1 MSTQIVEEDYY
12 KLNKVLN
19 VKANKKLVAFVEQS
33 VNKSDNKYKSHL
45 KILDRETG
53 EIRKFTSSDID
64 GLKDFNPI
72 FSPDGDKLAFL
83 SNRKDKVQLYMIYL
97 NGGESIRLTKI
108 EKGVSDPQWSP
119 DSRNI
124 VFSALIDLNKEINDE
139 ELSTLD
145 SKIKKLKD
153 EDEDKNKIDPKVLT
167 KLVYRTGTAFYPV
180 GLYNHLHVVNIE
192 DQKIKRISEG
202 DFNYTGA
209 KWLDENHVVAIAKRK
224 NPIETNIEAEL
235 IKFKIDTQSMGEVLC
250 EFDKLYFAQP
260 PEVSEDG
267 KLMIEVEGDRETAGQ
282 NTKWALVNEDKSNSI
297 INLHLDRSLLQLKW
311 VSPKSMIVSVDDYGY
326 TDLREYNIDTK
337 EFTKLFDTDSS
348 IEEFDVDGTSFYFTA
363 TDPMHPS
370 ALWKW
375 TKEEGKTLVYDPN
388 VDFVKERIIIEPEEF
403 WLENPEGIKYQGWF
417 FDASKIEGNEEKP
430 PLVLSIHG
438 GPHVMWNNAGSMWHE
453 WQVTLSRGYSV
464 LAMNPI
470 GSGGYGEKFSQLI
483 TSKWGLEDA
492 RDLLRGVDH
501 FIDRVNPD
509 RLYTTGGSYAGF
521 QVANLISRDHRFNAG
536 CAQRGV
542 YNMANFWAS
551 TDIPFFSIFEMQG
564 EVWDNLNEVFALSPV
579 GRAKEIKTPLLI
591 IHSENDY
598 RVPISQAEEF
608 FGALKIH
615 NKEVEFV
622 RYPREGHELSRSG
635 EPEHVVDR
643 LTRMIDFFDKY

>member
-1 MSTQIVEEDYY
+1 MSTRIVEEDYY

-19 VKANKKLVAFVEQS
+19 VKVNNNLLAFVEQS
-33 VNKSDNKYKSHL
+33 VNRSDNKYKSHI
-45 KILDRETG
+45 KILDRDTDK
-53 EIRKFTSSDID
+53 IRKFTSSDID

-97 NGGESIRLTKI
+97 DGGESARLTNMD
-108 EKGVSDPQWSP
+108 KGVSNPQWSP
-119 DSRNI
+119 DSKNI
-124 VFSALIDLNKEINDE
+124 IFSAMIDPVKEIEDE
-139 ELSTLD
+139 ELSKLE
-145 SKIKKLKD
+145 SNIKKLREE
-153 EDEDKNKIDPKVLT
+153 EDDKNKIDPKVLT
-167 KLVYRTGTAFYPV
+167 KLVYRSGTAFHPV
-180 GLYNHLHVVNIE
+180 GLYNHLHVVNIAN
-192 DQKIKRISEG
+192 QKIKRISEG
-202 DFNYTGA
+202 EFNYTGA
-209 KWLDENHVVAIAKRK
+209 KWLDDNHVVANAKRK
-224 NPIETNIEAEL
+224 EPIETNIETEL
-235 IKFKIDTQSMGEVLC
+235 IKFNIEDQSLGEVIC
-250 EFDKLYFAQP
+250 EFDKLNFAQA
-260 PEVSEDG
+260 PEVSERG
-267 KLMIEVEGDRETAGQ
+267 KIMIEVGGDRETAGQ
-282 NTKWALVNEDKSNSI
+282 NTKWAIVNDDGTNSI
-297 INLHLDRSLLQLKW
+297 INLDLDRSLNQLKW
-311 VSPKSMIVSVDDYGY
+311 VSPTALMVSVDDYGY
-326 TDLREYNIDTK
+326 TDLRRYNIETK
-337 EFTKLFDTDSS
+337 EFNKLFDTDSS
-348 IEEFDVDGTSFYFTA
+348 IEEFDVEGEEYYFTA

-375 TKEEGKTLVYDPN
+375 TKEEGKTLIYDPN
-388 VDFVKERIIIEPEEF
+388 EELIKDRIVVEPEEF
-403 WLENPEGIKYQGWF
+403 WLENPEGVKYQGWF
-417 FDASKIEGNEEKP
+417 FDASKIDGNEEKP

-438 GPHVMWNNAGSMWHE
+438 GPHFMWNNAGSMFHE
-453 WQVTLSRGYSV
+453 WQVTVSRGYSV

-483 TSKWGLEDA
+483 TAKWGLEDA
-492 RDLLRGVDH
+492 RDLLSGVDH

-521 QVANLISRDHRFNAG
+521 QVANLISRDHRFKAG

-551 TDIPFFSIFEMQG
+551 TDIPFFAIHEMQG

-615 NKEVEFV
+615 NKDVEFV
-622 RYPREGHELSRSG
+622 RYPRDGHELSRSG

-643 LTRMIDFFDKY
+643 LKRMIDFFDKY